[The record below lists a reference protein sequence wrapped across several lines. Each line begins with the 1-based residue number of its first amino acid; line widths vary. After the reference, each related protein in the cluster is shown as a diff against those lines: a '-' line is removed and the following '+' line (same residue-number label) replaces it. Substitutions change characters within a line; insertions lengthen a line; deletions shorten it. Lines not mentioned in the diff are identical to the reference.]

1 MMRVL
6 KICLVLAAIVLIA
19 IVALSTFLPR
29 QIPNLKNQITTY
41 INANNT
47 VIIDYQDLT
56 FQWLTFNEYS
66 IRPRLTFDQISI
78 HLSQQ
83 EEAGLIKFK
92 TAEIEINLVGSLVA
106 RSPRFRSIKIDGS
119 KIILT
124 NSPIDGFLFNQIPIK
139 KLLNLPE
146 LATKQAAMDF
156 VNINIELPVDNTT
169 TFFSNLKGQIKHK
182 YNMALVE
189 LENMDYSTTDSSL
202 KINNVS
208 GLIEIARDRFKAN
221 SLSGQFLGRP
231 ISIQIDPYN
240 KDGYT
245 QLLLLRSESES
256 IKLINVLD
264 LPLAELFAGTVNW
277 EAEVYLSERPEEIP
291 IKIIWNV
298 DLDKAIGKFKE
309 TVNNF
314 MGNSTKVKFD
324 ITLDDSQTMNIK
336 GLLGEELYSSFLLSK
351 QNGQWKLSKG
361 VIQHSLEEILLPK
374 SETLQFSLETKY
386 GPLKMNI
393 ISKQDGFVINNIEI
407 KKDSFLATGAVELI
421 KQTEQV
427 DTYSTIIDAQLRSQ
441 NTKAL
446 MEEFGFQGVL
456 SSKNLTIDVDL
467 FWPYIPSSDG
477 AMNADGTLKM
487 NIKDGQIT
495 AIDPIAGKVLGLLS
509 ISELPR
515 RLVLDFSDIFKK
527 GLSFNRLSAEFQ
539 FKNGIAYTCN
549 FVLDGP
555 SIDILLVGAAD
566 MIGKTYNQLAI
577 VRPLLS
583 DALPMSGAVFGGP
596 GVAAAVYLFTKLLRK
611 PLKNI
616 GVSYYSIGG
625 TWDNPKI
632 EKIPPQEIDM
642 TFFDDCEDY
651 LAESLESQDDLNNS
665 PEIN

>member
-1 MMRVL
+1 MRVI
-6 KICLVLAAIVLIA
+6 KICLVLVAVVLIA

-41 INANNT
+41 INSNNN

-56 FQWLTFNEYS
+56 FQWLTFDEFS
-66 IRPRLTFDQISI
+66 LRPRLTFDQISMR
-78 HLSQQ
+78 LSLQ

-92 TAEIEINLVGSLVA
+92 TAEIEINLVGSLIA
-106 RSPRFRSIKIDGS
+106 RSPRFYSIKIDGS
-119 KIILT
+119 KILIT
-124 NSPIDGFLFNQIPIK
+124 NSPTDGFLFNQIPIK
-139 KLLNLPE
+139 KLLNVPE
-146 LATKQAAMDF
+146 LATKQAALDF
-156 VNINIELPVDNTT
+156 KNINMELPLDETI
-169 TFFSNLKGQIKHK
+169 TFFSNLNGQIKHK

-189 LENMDYSTTDSSL
+189 LENMDYSTTGSNL
-202 KINNVS
+202 EIKNIS
-208 GLIEIARDRFKAN
+208 GLIEIARARFKAN
-221 SLSGQFLGRP
+221 SLNGQFLDQP
-231 ISIQIDPYN
+231 VSIKIDPYN

-256 IKLINVLD
+256 TKLINVLD
-264 LPLAELFAGTVNW
+264 LPLAEFFSGNVSW

-298 DLDKAIGKFKE
+298 DLDKAISKFPE
-309 TVNNF
+309 TVKNF
-314 MGNSTKVKFD
+314 MGNSTEAKFD
-324 ITLDDSQTMNIK
+324 IALDNSETMNIK
-336 GLLGEELYSSFLLSK
+336 GLLGEKLSSSFLVNK
-351 QNGQWKLSKG
+351 ENGQWKLSRG
-361 VIQHSLEEILLPK
+361 VIQHGLEETLLPK
-374 SETLQFSLETKY
+374 SETLQLSLETKY

-393 ISKQDGFVINNIEI
+393 FSKQDGFVFNDIEI
-407 KKDSFLATGAVELI
+407 KKDSLLATGAVELI
-421 KQTEQV
+421 KQTEQI
-427 DTYSTIIDAQLRSQ
+427 DNYSTTIDAQLRSR
-441 NTKAL
+441 NTKDL

-477 AMNADGTLKM
+477 VMNADGTVKM

-509 ISELPR
+509 IAELPR

-527 GLSFNRLSAEFQ
+527 GLSFNQLNAEFQ
-539 FKNGIAYTCN
+539 FKNGNAYTCN
-549 FVLDGP
+549 FVMEGT
-555 SIDILLVGAAD
+555 SVDIIMVGGTD

-611 PLKNI
+611 PLKKI
-616 GVSYYSIGG
+616 GVSVYSIGG

-651 LAESLESQDDLNNS
+651 LAESLENQDDLNNS

>member
-6 KICLVLAAIVLIA
+6 KICLVLAAMVLIA
-19 IVALSTFLPR
+19 IVVLSTLLPR

-41 INANNT
+41 INSSNT
-47 VIIDYQDLT
+47 VIIDYQDLN
-56 FQWLTFNEYS
+56 FQWLTFDELS
-66 IRPRLTFDQISI
+66 IRPRLTFDQISMG
-78 HLSQQ
+78 LSQQ
-83 EEAGLIKFK
+83 EGAGLIKFK

-106 RSPRFRSIKIDGS
+106 RSPRFSSIKIDGS
-119 KIILT
+119 KILVT

-146 LATKQAAMDF
+146 LSTKQAAVDF
-156 VNINIELPVDNTT
+156 KNINIELPLDDTT
-169 TFFSNLKGQIKHK
+169 TFFSNLNGQIKHK

-189 LENMDYSTTDSSL
+189 LENMDYSTTGSNL

-208 GLIEIARDRFKAN
+208 GLIEIARARFKAN

-231 ISIQIDPYN
+231 VSIQIDPYN

-245 QLLLLRSESES
+245 QLILLRSESES

-264 LPLAELFAGTVNW
+264 LPLAEFFSGTVNW

-298 DLDKAIGKFKE
+298 DLDKAIGKFPE

-314 MGNSTKVKFD
+314 MGNSTKAIFD
-324 ITLDDSQTMNIK
+324 IALDDSETMNIK
-336 GLLGEELYSSFLLSK
+336 GLLGEKLSSSFLLSK
-351 QNGQWKLSKG
+351 ENGQWKLSKG
-361 VIQHSLEEILLPK
+361 VIQQSLEEALLPK
-374 SETLQFSLETKY
+374 SETLQLSLETKY

-393 ISKQDGFVINNIEI
+393 ISKQGGFVFDNIEI
-407 KKDSFLATGAVELI
+407 KKDSLLATGAVELI
-421 KQTEQV
+421 KKTEQV
-427 DTYSTIIDAQLRSQ
+427 DNYSTTVDAQLRSR

-446 MEEFGFQGVL
+446 MEEFGFQGIL
-456 SSKNLTIDVDL
+456 SSKNLTIDLDL

-477 AMNADGTLKM
+477 VMNADGTVKI

-495 AIDPIAGKVLGLLS
+495 AIDPIVGKVLGLLS
-509 ISELPR
+509 IAELPR

-527 GLSFNRLSAEFQ
+527 GLSFDRLSAEFQ
-539 FKNGIAYTCN
+539 FKNGIAYTCD
-549 FVLDGP
+549 FVMDGP
-555 SIDILLVGAAD
+555 SIDILLVGATD

-577 VRPLLS
+577 VRPLLT

-625 TWDNPKI
+625 TWDHPKI

-642 TFFDDCEDY
+642 TFFDDCQDY
-651 LAESLESQDDLNNS
+651 LAESLENQDDLNNS

>member
-1 MMRVL
+1 M
-6 KICLVLAAIVLIA
+6 VLIT
-19 IVALSTFLPR
+19 IVALSAFLPR
-29 QIPNLKNQITTY
+29 QIPNLKNEITTY
-41 INANNT
+41 INSSNT

-56 FQWLTFNEYS
+56 FEWVSLGEFS
-66 IRPRLTFDQISI
+66 LRPRLNFDQITMR
-78 HLSQQ
+78 LSQQ

-92 TAEIEINLVGSLVA
+92 AAEIEINLVGSLIA
-106 RSPRFRSIKIDGS
+106 RLPRFHSIKIDGS
-119 KIILT
+119 KILIT
-124 NSPIDGFLFNQIPIK
+124 NSPTDGFLFNQIPIK
-139 KLLNLPE
+139 KLLNVPE
-146 LATKQAAMDF
+146 LATKQAALNF
-156 VNINIELPVDNTT
+156 KNINMEFPLDETI
-169 TFFSNLKGQIKHK
+169 TFFSNLNGQIKHK

-189 LENMDYSTTDSSL
+189 LENMDYSTTGSNL
-202 KINNVS
+202 EIKNIS
-208 GLIEIARDRFKAN
+208 GLIEIARARFKAN
-221 SLSGQFLGRP
+221 SLNGQFLDQP
-231 ISIQIDPYN
+231 VSIKIDPYN

-245 QLLLLRSESES
+245 QLLLLRGESES
-256 IKLINVLD
+256 TKLINVLG
-264 LPLAELFAGTVNW
+264 LPLVEFFSGNVSW

-298 DLDKAIGKFKE
+298 DLDKTIGKFPE
-309 TVNNF
+309 TVKTF
-314 MGNSTKVKFD
+314 MGNSTKATFD
-324 ITLDDSQTMNIK
+324 IALDNSETMNIK
-336 GLLGEELYSSFLLSK
+336 GLLGEKLYSSFLLSK
-351 QNGQWKLSKG
+351 ENGQWKLSKG
-361 VIQHSLEEILLPK
+361 VIQQSLEEILLPK
-374 SETLQFSLETKY
+374 SETLQLSLETEY

-393 ISKQDGFVINNIEI
+393 ISKQGCFDFNDIEI
-407 KKDSFLATGAVELI
+407 KKDSLLATGAVELI
-421 KQTEQV
+421 KKTEQI
-427 DTYSTIIDAQLRSQ
+427 DNYSTTIDAQLRSR

-477 AMNADGTLKM
+477 VMNTDGTVKM

-509 ISELPR
+509 IAELPR

-539 FKNGIAYTCN
+539 FKNGSAYTCN
-549 FVLDGP
+549 LVMDGP
-555 SIDILLVGAAD
+555 SIDILLVGATD
-566 MIGKTYNQLAI
+566 MIGETYDQLAI

-616 GVSYYSIGG
+616 GVSYYSIVG

-651 LAESLESQDDLNNS
+651 LAESLKNQDNLNNS

>member
-1 MMRVL
+1 MIRAL
-6 KICLVLAAIVLIA
+6 KICLVFVLMA
-19 IVALSTFLPR
+19 LMVVMALSAFLPR

-41 INANNT
+41 INSSNT

-56 FQWLTFNEYS
+56 FEWVTLDEFS
-66 IRPRLTFDQISI
+66 LRPRLTFDQITLRWSR
-78 HLSQQ
+78 QK
-83 EEAGLIKFK
+83 EAGLIKFK
-92 TAEIEINLVGSLVA
+92 AAEIEINLVGSLIA
-106 RSPRFRSIKIDGS
+106 RSPRFHSIKIDGS
-119 KIILT
+119 KILIT
-124 NSPIDGFLFNQIPIK
+124 NSPTDGFLFNQIPIK

-146 LATKQAAMDF
+146 LATKQAALSFKNLNM
-156 VNINIELPVDNTT
+156 ELLLDETI
-169 TFFSNLKGQIKHK
+169 TFFSNLNGQINHK

-189 LENMDYSTTDSSL
+189 LENMDYSTTGSNL
-202 KINNVS
+202 EIKNIS
-208 GLIEIARDRFKAN
+208 GLIEIARARFKAN
-221 SLSGQFLGRP
+221 SLNGQFLDQP
-231 ISIQIDPYN
+231 VSIKIDPYN

-245 QLLLLRSESES
+245 QLLLLRGESES
-256 IKLINVLD
+256 TKLINVLG
-264 LPLAELFAGTVNW
+264 LPLAEFFSGNVSW

-298 DLDKAIGKFKE
+298 DLDKTIGKFPE
-309 TVNNF
+309 TVKTF
-314 MGNSTKVKFD
+314 MGNSTKATFD
-324 ITLDDSQTMNIK
+324 IALDNSETMNIK
-336 GLLGEELYSSFLLSK
+336 GLLGEKLSSSFLVSK
-351 QNGQWKLSKG
+351 ESGQWKLSRG
-361 VIQHSLEEILLPK
+361 VIQHSLEETLLPK
-374 SETLQFSLETKY
+374 SETLQLSLETEY
-386 GPLKMNI
+386 GPLNMNI
-393 ISKQDGFVINNIEI
+393 ISKQGGFVFNDIEI
-407 KKDSFLATGAVELI
+407 KKDSLLATGAVELI
-421 KQTEQV
+421 KKTEQI
-427 DTYSTIIDAQLRSQ
+427 DNYSTTIDAQLRSR

-477 AMNADGTLKM
+477 VMDADGIVKI

-509 ISELPR
+509 IAELPR

-539 FKNGIAYTCN
+539 FKNGSAYTCN
-549 FVLDGP
+549 LVMDGP
-555 SIDILLVGAAD
+555 SIDILLVGATD
-566 MIGKTYNQLAI
+566 MIGKTYDQLAI

-583 DALPMSGAVFGGP
+583 DALPISGAVFGGP

-651 LAESLESQDDLNNS
+651 LAESLKNQDNLNNS

>member
-1 MMRVL
+1 M
-6 KICLVLAAIVLIA
+6 
-19 IVALSTFLPR
+19 ALSAFLPR

-41 INANNT
+41 INSSNT

-56 FQWLTFNEYS
+56 FEWVTLDEFS
-66 IRPRLTFDQISI
+66 LRPRLTFDQITLRWSR
-78 HLSQQ
+78 QK
-83 EEAGLIKFK
+83 EAGLIKFK
-92 TAEIEINLVGSLVA
+92 AAEIEINLVGSLIA
-106 RSPRFRSIKIDGS
+106 RSPRFHSIKIDGS
-119 KIILT
+119 KILIT
-124 NSPIDGFLFNQIPIK
+124 NSPTDGFLFNQIPIK
-139 KLLNLPE
+139 KFLNLPE
-146 LATKQAAMDF
+146 LATKQAALNF
-156 VNINIELPVDNTT
+156 KNINMELPLDETI
-169 TFFSNLKGQIKHK
+169 TFFSNLNGQIKHK

-189 LENMDYSTTDSSL
+189 LENMDYSTTGSNL
-202 KINNVS
+202 EIKNIS
-208 GLIEIARDRFKAN
+208 GLIEIARARFKAN
-221 SLSGQFLGRP
+221 SLNGQFLDQP
-231 ISIQIDPYN
+231 VSIKIDPYN

-256 IKLINVLD
+256 TKLINVLG
-264 LPLAELFAGTVNW
+264 LPLAEFFSGSVSW

-298 DLDKAIGKFKE
+298 DLDKTIGKFPE
-309 TVNNF
+309 TVKTF
-314 MGNSTKVKFD
+314 MGNSTKATFD
-324 ITLDDSQTMNIK
+324 IALDNSETMNIK
-336 GLLGEELYSSFLLSK
+336 GLLGEKLSSSFLVSK
-351 QNGQWKLSKG
+351 ESGQWKLSRG
-361 VIQHSLEEILLPK
+361 VIQHSLEETLLPK
-374 SETLQFSLETKY
+374 SETLQLSLETEY
-386 GPLKMNI
+386 GPLNMNI
-393 ISKQDGFVINNIEI
+393 ISKQGGFVFNDIEI
-407 KKDSFLATGAVELI
+407 KKDSLLATGAVELI
-421 KQTEQV
+421 KKTEQI
-427 DTYSTIIDAQLRSQ
+427 DNYSTTIDAQLRSR

-477 AMNADGTLKM
+477 VMDADGIVKI

-509 ISELPR
+509 IAELPR

-539 FKNGIAYTCN
+539 FKNGSAYTCN
-549 FVLDGP
+549 LVMDGP
-555 SIDILLVGAAD
+555 SIDILLVGATD
-566 MIGKTYNQLAI
+566 MIGKTYDQLAI

-616 GVSYYSIGG
+616 GVSYYSVGG

-651 LAESLESQDDLNNS
+651 LAESLENQDSLNNS

>member
-1 MMRVL
+1 M
-6 KICLVLAAIVLIA
+6 
-19 IVALSTFLPR
+19 
-29 QIPNLKNQITTY
+29 
-41 INANNT
+41 
-47 VIIDYQDLT
+47 
-56 FQWLTFNEYS
+56 
-66 IRPRLTFDQISI
+66 
-78 HLSQQ
+78 
-83 EEAGLIKFK
+83 
-92 TAEIEINLVGSLVA
+92 
-106 RSPRFRSIKIDGS
+106 
-119 KIILT
+119 
-124 NSPIDGFLFNQIPIK
+124 
-139 KLLNLPE
+139 
-146 LATKQAAMDF
+146 
-156 VNINIELPVDNTT
+156 ELPLDETI
-169 TFFSNLKGQIKHK
+169 TFFSNLNGQIKHK

-189 LENMDYSTTDSSL
+189 LENMDYSTTGSNL
-202 KINNVS
+202 EIKNIS
-208 GLIEIARDRFKAN
+208 GLIEIARARFKAN
-221 SLSGQFLGRP
+221 SLNGQFLDQP
-231 ISIQIDPYN
+231 VSIKIDPYN

-256 IKLINVLD
+256 TKLINVLG
-264 LPLAELFAGTVNW
+264 LPLAEFFSGNVSW

-298 DLDKAIGKFKE
+298 DLDKTIGKFPE

-314 MGNSTKVKFD
+314 MGNSTKATFD
-324 ITLDDSQTMNIK
+324 IALDNSETMNIK
-336 GLLGEELYSSFLLSK
+336 GLLGEKLSSSFLVSK
-351 QNGQWKLSKG
+351 ESGQWKLSRG
-361 VIQHSLEEILLPK
+361 VIQHSLEETLLPK
-374 SETLQFSLETKY
+374 SETLQLSLETEY
-386 GPLKMNI
+386 GPLNMNI
-393 ISKQDGFVINNIEI
+393 ISKQGGFDFNDIEI
-407 KKDSFLATGAVELI
+407 KKDSLLATGAVELI
-421 KQTEQV
+421 KKTEQI
-427 DTYSTIIDAQLRSQ
+427 DNYSTTIDAQLRSR

-477 AMNADGTLKM
+477 VMNADGTVKM
-487 NIKDGQIT
+487 NIEDGQIT

-509 ISELPR
+509 IAELPR

-539 FKNGIAYTCN
+539 FKNGSAYTCN
-549 FVLDGP
+549 LVMDGP
-555 SIDILLVGAAD
+555 SIDILLVGATD
-566 MIGKTYNQLAI
+566 MIGKTYDQLAI

-616 GVSYYSIGG
+616 GVSYYSIVG

-651 LAESLESQDDLNNS
+651 LAESLENQDNLNNL